1 MSQESIKPINVAEEL
16 SNSFLEYSMSVIISR
31 ALPDVRDGLKPSQR
45 RVLYA
50 MRQLGV
56 TPGKAHVKCAK
67 IVGETMGNYHPHG
80 DQSIYSTLVN
90 MGQPWSMRE
99 MLVDGQ
105 GNFGSVEGDAAASM
119 RYTEARL
126 HHLGMAMM
134 EDLDKD
140 TVDFQP
146 NYDGSQEEP
155 TVLPSAF
162 PNFLVNGGTGIAVG
176 MATNLAPHNLGEV
189 IDGICAQIENPE
201 ITLPELMQHIKG
213 PDFPVSCEIRG
224 IRGIEEYFRTGR
236 GSMRLR
242 GKVEIEENENGKSL
256 IVIREVPYGVNRAV
270 LQERI
275 AELVN
280 EKTLTGIS
288 GMRDLSDEETRIE
301 IELKRDARAQV
312 VVAQLFKLTALE
324 TSFSVNMLAIHKNRP
339 KQLSLKEAID
349 AYIEH
354 RREVIIRRTRFL
366 LGKAEERA
374 ELLEAFLLALG
385 HLDDFIKIIRDSKNR
400 DEARERLAAYQ
411 FSTATAEGLGIL
423 IRSQAAVQGDRYVFS
438 ERQVNAILELRLYQL
453 TGLERDKVK
462 GEYDEILE
470 TIKDLLDI
478 LAREERVLNIIKDE
492 LRALKEKHAT
502 PRKCPI
508 LAEAGEIAME
518 ELIANDAMIVTLSHR
533 GYVKRTPASEYRL
546 QGRGGKGLKGME
558 TKATAKDEADDFI
571 EHLFSVQAHDYLLF
585 FTNTGRVY
593 VERVYGLPE
602 GSRTSTG
609 RSIKNVLDL
618 KPEEKIAALLRLER
632 ATDENGND
640 VTFREDAGYIFFA
653 TRNGKVKKTALN
665 DFRNYRKAGL
675 TAINLDEGNDL
686 IGVNLTTGDNEIIL
700 VTRNGLSVRFTEGVY
715 KKPQGEPGEGEEAAE
730 EETGGDEEAVED
742 DGTPQIRP
750 QGRATAGVTGIR
762 LGKDDAVIGMAI
774 VTEGATLLVAAENGL
789 GKRTDFKSYPY
800 RRRGGKGVKTMNVTE
815 KTGKV
820 VSAVAVTEQDELM
833 LMTSTGQS
841 IRIKVGGEKG
851 IRETGRV
858 AQGVKLLT
866 LKEGEKL
873 QDVAIVIPDGEDAAG
888 EVSEALSD
896 EPGEALQGRE
906 LQGEEPAGD
915 DAT

>member
-1 MSQESIKPINVAEEL
+1 MSQEAIKPINVAEEL
-16 SNSFLEYSMSVIISR
+16 SSSFLEYSMSVIISR

-80 DQSIYSTLVN
+80 DQSIYTTLVN

-155 TVLPSAF
+155 SVLPSAF

-189 IDGICAQIENPE
+189 IDGICAQIDNSE

-242 GKVEIEENENGKSL
+242 GKVEIEENEGGKSL

-354 RREVIIRRTRFL
+354 RREVVIRRTRFL

-423 IRSQAAVQGDRYVFS
+423 IRSQASVQGDRYVFS

-462 GEYDEILE
+462 AEYDEILE

-558 TKATAKDEADDFI
+558 TKATGKDEADDFI

-640 VTFREDAGYIFFA
+640 VTFREDAGFIFFA
-653 TRNGKVKKTALN
+653 TRSGKVKKTLIN

-675 TAINLDEGNDL
+675 TAIILEENNEL
-686 IGVNLTTGDNEIIL
+686 IGVRHTSGSDEVVL
-700 VTRNGLSVRFTEGVY
+700 VTHEGMSLRFH
-715 KKPQGEPGEGEEAAE
+715 
-730 EETGGDEEAVED
+730 ED
-742 DGTPQIRP
+742 DTRSMGRASAGVMGIRP
-750 QGRATAGVTGIR
+750 REGDFVVGLAKVTQGS
-762 LGKDDAVIGMAI
+762 
-774 VTEGATLLVAAENGL
+774 TLLVASENGL
-789 GKRTDFKSYPY
+789 GKRTPFDDY
-800 RRRGGKGVKTMNVTE
+800 RLQSRGGIGIKTMNVTD
-815 KTGKV
+815 KTGPV
-820 VSAVAVTEQDELM
+820 VGALTVTEEDELM

-873 QDVAIVIPDGEDAAG
+873 QDIAIVIPDGEDAAG
-888 EVSEALSD
+888 EETEVLAGDESAEPSEASGD
-896 EPGEALQGRE
+896 EGTDNPEGGE
-906 LQGEEPAGD
+906 PS
-915 DAT
+915 

>member
-1 MSQESIKPINVAEEL
+1 MSQDSIKPINVAEEL

-126 HHLGMAMM
+126 HPLGMAMM

-155 TVLPSAF
+155 SVLPSAF

-189 IDGICAQIENPE
+189 IDGICAQIDHPE
-201 ITLPELMQHIKG
+201 ITLPELMQYIKG

-242 GKVEIEENENGKSL
+242 GKVEIEENEGGKSL

-275 AELVN
+275 AELVG

-301 IELKRDARAQV
+301 IELKRDARPQV

-374 ELLEAFLLALG
+374 ELLEAYLLALG

-400 DEARERLAAYQ
+400 DEARERLAAYE

-478 LAREERVLNIIKDE
+478 LAREERVLTIIKDE

-508 LAEAGEIAME
+508 LAEAGEVAME

-533 GYVKRTPASEYRL
+533 GYIKRTPASEYRL

-558 TKATAKDEADDFI
+558 TKATGKDEANDFI
-571 EHLFSVQAHDYLLF
+571 EHLFSVQAHDYLMF

-593 VERVYGLPE
+593 VERVYQLPE

-632 ATDENGND
+632 STDENGND
-640 VTFREDAGYIFFA
+640 NTFREDAGFVFFA
-653 TRNGKVKKTALN
+653 TRNGKVKKTSLH

-675 TAINLDEGNDL
+675 TAINLEEGNDL
-686 IGVNLTTGDNEIIL
+686 IGVNLTSGEDEIVL
-700 VTRNGLSVRFTEGVY
+700 VTRDGMSIKFTEGVY
-715 KKPQGEPGEGEEAAE
+715 KKPLGEAVEGEEPAE
-730 EETGGDEEAVED
+730 EESGEEDAAEDE
-742 DGTPQIRP
+742 GRPQIRP

-762 LGKDDAVIGMAI
+762 MRPDDYVVGMAI
-774 VTEGATLLVAAENGL
+774 VSEDSMLLVASENGL
-789 GKRTDFKSYPY
+789 GKRTAFSSY
-800 RRRGGKGVKTMNVTE
+800 RALRRGGRGVKTLNVTD

-820 VSAVAVTEQDELM
+820 VSAVAVTEEDELM

-841 IRIKVGGEKG
+841 IRIRVNE

-873 QDVAIVIPDGEDAAG
+873 QDIALVVPDGEDATVEA
-888 EVSEALSD
+888 VDSE
-896 EPGEALQGRE
+896 GTEAPSE
-906 LQGEEPAGD
+906 
-915 DAT
+915 

>member
-1 MSQESIKPINVAEEL
+1 MSNDSIKPINVAEEL
-16 SNSFLEYSMSVIISR
+16 SQSFLEYSMSVIISR

-67 IVGETMGNYHPHG
+67 IVGETMGNFHPHG

-126 HHLGMAMM
+126 HPLGMAMM
-134 EDLDKD
+134 EDLEKA

-155 TVLPSAF
+155 SVLPSAF

-189 IDGICAQIENPE
+189 IDGICAQIDNPA
-201 ITLPELMQHIKG
+201 ITLPELMQLIKG

-242 GKVEIEENENGKSL
+242 GKVEIEENESGKSL

-280 EKTLTGIS
+280 EKALTGIS

-301 IELKRDARAQV
+301 IELKRDARPQV

-324 TSFSVNMLAIHKNRP
+324 TSFSVNMLAIHQNRP

-354 RREVIIRRTRFL
+354 RRDVIIRRTRYL

-385 HLDDFIKIIRDSKNR
+385 HLDDFIKIIRDSRNR

-411 FSTATAEGLGIL
+411 FSTETAERLGIL

-453 TGLERDKVK
+453 TGMEQDKVK
-462 GEYDEILE
+462 GEYDGILID
-470 TIKDLLDI
+470 IKDLLDI
-478 LAREERVLNIIKDE
+478 LAREVRVLTIIKDE
-492 LRALKEKHAT
+492 LRVIRDKYAT

-508 LAEAGEIAME
+508 LAEAGEVAME
-518 ELIANDAMIVTLSHR
+518 DLIANDAMIVTLSHR
-533 GYVKRTPASEYRL
+533 GYIKRTPSTEYRL

-558 TKATAKDEADDFI
+558 TKATAKGEADDFV

-593 VERVYGLPE
+593 VERVFQLPE

-609 RSIKNVLDL
+609 RSIKNVLNL
-618 KPEEKIAALLRLER
+618 QPEEKIAALLRLER
-632 ATDENGND
+632 VVDDNGND
-640 VTFREDAGYIFFA
+640 ITFREDAGFVFFA
-653 TRNGKVKKTALN
+653 TRSGKVKKTPLN
-665 DFRNYRKAGL
+665 DFRNYRQAGL
-675 TAINLDEGNDL
+675 NAIILEENNEL
-686 IGVNLTTGDNEIIL
+686 IGVRLTSGSDEIIL
-700 VTRNGLSVRFTEGVY
+700 VTHEGLSLRFH
-715 KKPQGEPGEGEEAAE
+715 
-730 EETGGDEEAVED
+730 ED
-742 DGTPQIRP
+742 DTRS
-750 QGRATAGVTGIR
+750 QGRASMGVMGIR
-762 LGKDDAVIGMAI
+762 PRDEDYVVGLAK
-774 VTEGATLLVAAENGL
+774 VTEGCTLLVASENGL
-789 GKRTDFKSYPY
+789 GKRTPFDDY
-800 RRRGGKGVKTMNVTE
+800 RKQTRGGKGIITMKVTD
-815 KTGKV
+815 KTGPV
-820 VSAVAVTEQDELM
+820 VGAVTVTEQDELM

-841 IRIKVGGEKG
+841 IRIRVSD
-851 IRETGRV
+851 IRETGRN

-873 QDVAIVIPDGEDAAG
+873 QDVSIVIPDGEDAN
-888 EVSEALSD
+888 SD
-896 EPGEALQGRE
+896 ESSEENLATEGESPNPPE
-906 LQGEEPAGD
+906 V
-915 DAT
+915 

>member
-1 MSQESIKPINVAEEL
+1 MSQDAIKPINVAEEL

-80 DQSIYSTLVN
+80 DQSIYTTLVN

-134 EDLDKD
+134 EDLDKN

-189 IDGICAQIENPE
+189 IDGICAQIDKPE

-224 IRGIEEYFRTGR
+224 LRGIEEYFRTGR

-242 GKVEIEENENGKSL
+242 GKVEIEENENGRSI

-301 IELKRDARAQV
+301 IELKRDARPQV
-312 VVAQLFKLTALE
+312 VVNQLFKLTALE

-354 RREVIIRRTRFL
+354 RREVVIRRTRYL

-374 ELLEAFLLALG
+374 ELLEAYLLALG

-400 DEARERLAAYQ
+400 DEARERLAAYK
-411 FSTATAEGLGIL
+411 FTTATAESLGIL
-423 IRSQAAVQGDRYVFS
+423 VRSQPAIQGGHYVFS
-438 ERQVNAILELRLYQL
+438 ERQVDAILELRLYQL

-462 GEYDEILE
+462 GEYDGVLAN
-470 TIKDLLDI
+470 IKDLLDI
-478 LAREERVLNIIKDE
+478 LAREVRVLTIIKDE
-492 LRALKEKHAT
+492 LGALREKFAT

-508 LAEAGEIAME
+508 LAEEGEIAME
-518 ELIANDAMIVTLSHR
+518 DLIANDAMIVTLSHR
-533 GYVKRTPASEYRL
+533 GYIKRTPASEYRL

-558 TKATAKDEADDFI
+558 TRATGKDEPDDFI

-593 VERVYGLPE
+593 VERVYELPE
-602 GSRTSTG
+602 GSRTAMG
-609 RSIKNVLDL
+609 RSIRNVLDL

-632 ATDENGND
+632 RVDEKGD
-640 VTFREDAGYIFFA
+640 DITFREDAGFVFFA
-653 TRNGKVKKTALN
+653 TRSGKVKKTALH

-675 TAINLDEGNDL
+675 TAIILEEANEL
-686 IGVNLTTGDNEIIL
+686 IGVRLTSGSDEIVL
-700 VTRNGLSVRFTEGVY
+700 VTHEGMSLRFH
-715 KKPQGEPGEGEEAAE
+715 
-730 EETGGDEEAVED
+730 ED
-742 DGTPQIRP
+742 DTRSMGRASAGVMGIRP
-750 QGRATAGVTGIR
+750 VEGDFVVGLALVTA
-762 LGKDDAVIGMAI
+762 AS
-774 VTEGATLLVAAENGL
+774 TLLVASENGL
-789 GKRTDFKSYPY
+789 GKRTAFDEY
-800 RRRGGKGVKTMNVTE
+800 RKQTRGGKGIITMKVTD
-815 KTGKV
+815 KTGPV
-820 VSAVAVTEQDELM
+820 VGAVTVVEEDELM

-841 IRIKVGGEKG
+841 IRIRVAE
-851 IRETGRV
+851 IRETGRN

-866 LKEGEKL
+866 LKDGEKL
-873 QDVAIVIPDGEDAAG
+873 QDISKVIADGEDA
-888 EVSEALSD
+888 
-896 EPGEALQGRE
+896 
-906 LQGEEPAGD
+906 PAGD
-915 DAT
+915 AASDEEAAGPEGEA